1 MTTTAAPS
9 TAATPARWS
18 TKNKVGLGLA
28 LFYAVTNLPAAF
40 MPPDTGDQNG
50 PPMAILWVDTVLSA
64 VALVACVIAWRS
76 GNRAAA
82 RLTVGS
88 LVVVT
93 LTSLPAFFVDVPAG
107 IKILVA
113 AGVLWTLAFTVLILS
128 PAKRG

>member
-1 MTTTAAPS
+1 MTATAAP
-9 TAATPARWS
+9 TASAPATWS
-18 TKNKVGLGLA
+18 TKNKGGLGLA

-40 MPPDTGDQNG
+40 MPPDTGDQAG
-50 PPMAILWVDTVLSA
+50 PPMAILWVCTVLSA
-64 VALVACVIAWRS
+64 IALVACVVAWRT

-82 RLTVGS
+82 RLAVGS

-93 LTSLPAFFVDVPAG
+93 LTSLPAFFVDVPAA

-113 AGVLWTLAFTVLILS
+113 AGVVFTLLFSVLVLS